1 MNNDVDIIYKHI
13 NHYHNKMDELISII
27 LNNKDNK
34 ILHFCDNNVKIIPG
48 EISCLTNLQELVL
61 NSNKTKIIPGEI
73 KYLTNLKS
81 LYLLFTPLD
90 I

>member
-1 MNNDVDIIYKHI
+1 
-13 NHYHNKMDELISII
+13 MDELISII
-27 LNNKDNK
+27 LNNKDIK
-34 ILHFCDNNVKIIPG
+34 ILHFCDNNVEIIPG
-48 EISCLTNLQELVL
+48 EISCLTNLYDLNL